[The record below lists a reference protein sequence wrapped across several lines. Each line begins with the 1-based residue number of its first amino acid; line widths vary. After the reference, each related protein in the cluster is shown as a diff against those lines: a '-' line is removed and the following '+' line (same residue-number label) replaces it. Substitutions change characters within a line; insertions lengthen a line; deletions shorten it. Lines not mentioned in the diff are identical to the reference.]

1 MIPRILEYEEG
12 RFKVT
17 AEAYGIPEIHKIIQK
32 YDYENCEAYLTYVG
46 YLSYPDSPYI
56 NLPVEE
62 REEAALFDVKETF
75 GEFDENDE
83 LIGPAVERL
92 QSLWKS
98 AATLAA
104 DEMEQELHRWRIW
117 LRDTPMGGDMKD
129 RISIVDKFEK
139 TALSAANL
147 RKIADD
153 EVGNK
158 MKGSNELGDY

>member
-12 RFKVT
+12 KVKVT
-17 AEAYGIPEIHKIIQK
+17 AEAYGIPEINKIIQK
-32 YDYENCEAYLTYVG
+32 YDYENCEAYLTYVA

-56 NLPVEE
+56 NLPESE
-62 REEAALFDVKETF
+62 RTESALFDVKEVF

-83 LIGPAVERL
+83 LIEPAVERL
-92 QSLWKS
+92 KSLWRS

-104 DEMEQELHRWRIW
+104 DEIEQEIHRWRIY

-129 RISIVDKFEK
+129 RISITDKFEK
-139 TALSAANL
+139 LAISAANL

-153 EVGNK
+153 ELGNR
-158 MKGSNELGDY
+158 MKGNNELGEY

>member
-1 MIPRILEYEEG
+1 MIKNVNSIECNIKERI
-12 RFKVT
+12 
-17 AEAYGIPEIHKIIQK
+17 EAIR
-32 YDYENCEAYLTYVG
+32 
-46 YLSYPDSPYI
+46 PYI
-56 NLPVEE
+56 NFPESD
-62 REEAALFDVKETF
+62 REESAIADVKESL
-75 GEFDENDE
+75 GDFDESDE

-104 DEMEQELHRWRIW
+104 DEMEQELHRWRIY

-139 TALSAANL
+139 VAASAANL

-153 EVGNK
+153 EIGGK
-158 MKGSNELGDY
+158 MKGNNELGEY